1 MHSLRIENVCVHTYI
16 VYYVAIC
23 PILSGSLVLV
33 HGIAAN
39 AAAAYLTV

>member
-1 MHSLRIENVCVHTYI
+1 MHSLRIENVCTYI